1 MVIQNLQEKNI
12 TKDSDVNLNF
22 LSIYHN
28 KLKLNC
34 KIYKGNFYSDSFN
47 FFPITPDN
55 FSFLEFFMWG
65 EKIKYANFFTNEFY
79 LNFNKNKKNFK
90 EFKDVIILGS
100 SAADNYYRNLITFLP
115 RIFLISDKNINL
127 AIHRHSSNKFRN
139 FLKNILISL
148 GIKLNKLIYL
158 DDDFYFFNNSQ
169 IPQFFSKE
177 ISITILHQLLT
188 KNNDHK
194 TTKLY
199 VTRKNSPF
207 RKIIN
212 ESDLIDDL
220 KSNNIEMID
229 TDNMEIDDQIKI
241 FSSAEVVIAP
251 TGSALANLVFC
262 KEGTKVLEIRP
273 QYNFDYENIFK
284 KRYSD
289 ICDKLNLV
297 YYSLDADPIKADKID
312 KNSEKYKFISSNVI
326 NKSNY
331 YKNLLVKKNEFKK
344 LIDQF

>member
-1 MVIQNLQEKNI
+1 MVIKNLREKDI
-12 TKDSDVNLNF
+12 TNDSMINSSF

-148 GIKLNKLIYL
+148 GIKLNKFIYL
-158 DDDFYFFNNSQ
+158 DDDFYLFNNSQ
-169 IPQFFSKE
+169 IPQFFSKK
-177 ISITILHQLLT
+177 ISIGILNQMLAK
-188 KNNDHK
+188 KNINQK
-194 TTKLY
+194 IRLY
-199 VTRKNSPF
+199 VTRKNASY

-212 ESDLIDDL
+212 ESNLIDEL
-220 KSNNIEMID
+220 KTKNFQIID
-229 TDNMEIDDQIKI
+229 TENMTINEQINI
-241 FSSAEVVIAP
+241 FSSAEVVISP
-251 TGSALANLVFC
+251 TGSALANIVFC
-262 KEGTKVLEIRP
+262 KEGTKILEILP
-273 QYNFDYENIFK
+273 KYNFDYENVFK
-284 KRYSD
+284 NRYSD
-289 ICDKLNLV
+289 ICEQLKLK
-297 YYSLDADPIKADKID
+297 YYSLEADPIEKELIKTNSKKFQFID
-312 KNSEKYKFISSNVI
+312 PNII
-326 NKSNY
+326 NESNY
-331 YKNLLVKKNEFKK
+331 YKNLLVKINEFKK